1 MTVAEKLRR
10 AKQDLDDVFEAGK
23 AQGGGGDSYYDTL
36 WDAFQNYGKRRTY
49 TQAFFEGWNDDAFV
63 PKYDIIATNCNGM
76 FNKSSI
82 TRLKSKL
89 DDLGLVFDVSGCN
102 SFLQMFQNSSIKDV
116 PILDGG
122 KVTSWNYLFYQSQ
135 VESIE
140 KLILSNKLTSVNYAF
155 SEATNLTH
163 VIFEGVLAV
172 TGLDLHWSTLL
183 DAESYHSLVNILS
196 PTTTGMS
203 IVLPPYATVKATYDA
218 EYGEGAWDI
227 LAASKTNWTIAY
239 N

>member
-23 AQGGGGDSYYDTL
+23 AQGSGGDSYYDTL
-36 WDAFQNYGKRRTY
+36 WDAYQNYGKRITY

-63 PKYDIIATNCNGM
+63 PKYDIIATNCNSM

-89 DDLGLVFDVSGCN
+89 DELGIVFDVSGST
-102 SFLQMFQNSSIKDV
+102 SFLQMFQGSSIKDV

-122 KVTSWNYLFYQSQ
+122 KVTSWNYMFYLSK

-140 KLILSNKLTSVNYAF
+140 KLILSNKLTSVNSAF

-183 DAESYHSLVNILS
+183 DAESYHSLMGILS

-203 IVLPPYATVKATYDA
+203 VVLPPYATVKATYDA
-218 EYGEGAWDI
+218 EYGDGAWDAI
-227 LAASKTNWTIAY
+227 VAEKSNWTIAY